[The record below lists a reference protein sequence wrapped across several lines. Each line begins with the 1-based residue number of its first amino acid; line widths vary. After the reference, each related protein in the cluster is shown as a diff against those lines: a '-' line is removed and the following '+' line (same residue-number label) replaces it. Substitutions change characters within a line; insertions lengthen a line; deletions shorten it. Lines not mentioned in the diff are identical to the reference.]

1 MPRAC
6 LPADLVLV
14 FIIPA
19 VYNALLFH
27 FIRALS
33 GWLFLLLAAYC
44 AWRLELRNF
53 GDRDRFQCRCVV
65 VVQLIM
71 LPAAIWNLVSTAQSI
86 QDKNGLLLINQIVSW
101 SMLGEYVNC
110 QLTCDLILFTTV
122 VIWVMMYHL
131 VGRYQNFRITC
142 FLYLQCQTFRE
153 HIDNHL
159 NRKLCFKS
167 HSKINRLFCQKHNN
181 SI

>member
-1 MPRAC
+1 VPRAC

-44 AWRLELRNF
+44 AWRLESRNF
-53 GDRDRFQCRCVV
+53 GDKDRFRYRCVV
-65 VVQLIM
+65 VVQLFM
-71 LPAAIWNLVSTAQSI
+71 LPTAIWNLVSTAHSI
-86 QDKNGLLLINQIVSW
+86 QDKKGLLLINQIVSW
-101 SMLGEYVNC
+101 SVLGEYANC

-122 VIWVMMYHL
+122 VISVMMLYHL
-131 VGRYQNFRITC
+131 VGRYQNFRITS
-142 FLYLQCQTFRE
+142 FL
-153 HIDNHL
+153 
-159 NRKLCFKS
+159 
-167 HSKINRLFCQKHNN
+167 
-181 SI
+181 